1 MLLLSREVDYSHCVF
16 IFFIYSFRACV
27 LPKKSIRPVSSV
39 WWREKTGHKAKKLC
53 KHGTMTTKTLY
64 WKAQCD
70 MSVRSRGNSLNLI
83 AFRFISFHRCFSTV
97 KKPQSFNPIRSRRQP
112 NIYLKCIYLTFLPW
126 CVRNYIASN
135 IHTNSGC
142 AVTYTRLFLLFA
154 EMFYP
159 FACWLL
165 LSLSVP
171 YVLCPI
177 YSVFPCSFFYSQSE
191 FISHKDSV
199 LTWHFIQ
206 IYARSLHALLLI
218 FLLKTLIYL
227 HMTHE

>member
-1 MLLLSREVDYSHCVF
+1 MFCQ
-16 IFFIYSFRACV
+16 
-27 LPKKSIRPVSSV
+27 KSIRPVSSV
-39 WWREKTGHKAKKLC
+39 WRREKTGHKAKKLC

-135 IHTNSGC
+135 VRTIFPIQTLAVLLHTH
-142 AVTYTRLFLLFA
+142 AYFFLFA

-171 YVLCPI
+171 YVLCPVYRVI
-177 YSVFPCSFFYSQSE
+177 PCSFFYSQSE